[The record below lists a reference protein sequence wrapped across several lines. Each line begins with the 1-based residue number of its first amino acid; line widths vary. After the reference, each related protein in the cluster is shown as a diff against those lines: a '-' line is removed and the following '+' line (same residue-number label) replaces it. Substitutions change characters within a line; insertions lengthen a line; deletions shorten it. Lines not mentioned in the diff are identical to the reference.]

1 MPDSVPGRTMAR
13 HLIPRA
19 GVGIPAHLV
28 EELFRRPAFFAL
40 DLLQPARTAATVSR
54 RWTSFHSS

>member
-1 MPDSVPGRTMAR
+1 MAR